1 MKINELKDF
10 LEKEGLTKIYFN
22 GSKKFY
28 VFGDFIYDNGQW
40 KNIPDV
46 FGIYKD
52 NNTDEYYF
60 FITDSERGLRC
71 YAKRTSSEDE
81 ACEYLIDMARRVSYA
96 GSRNKGT

>member
-1 MKINELKDF
+1 MKIIELKDF

-52 NNTDEYYF
+52 KNTDE
-60 FITDSERGLRC
+60 S